1 MARVTEER
9 VKELIGEAVGAL
21 SAEVQKE
28 FAIVYEKLD
37 SVQASNVESSRR
49 LESMIESLAS
59 AVGGIQNAIYA
70 FGEPRQPSAESAA
83 ILPTLVSAPALEKK
97 SQDHTDANPESS
109 GFAVPVSR
117 PFQTVSLSVQA
128 PSTPKDAPAGDLKA
142 AVEELRSGLR
152 TDLYTMFAT
161 KKNARRRAIGGR
173 GSATKD
179 AFKRRLSDDSE
190 SDESRGY
197 GRLNDSSEDAKIDSE
212 VESDVSEN
220 DDDIERAINRRDSF
234 IQRVKEFDKQ
244 PQDHRAVV
252 ITRAQP
258 SADHIKLT
266 YLSVRAALGFA
277 RDIDCYLSKERVALS
292 APAYVDPKIIA
303 LVMSKNSKIRTTS
316 NFYKLSNPELL
327 AAIQRTIRPS
337 TVQEFIHALEE
348 NVEFEMPGNVP
359 PSWSR
364 FKTFSNQ
371 LYVFRDQFLETYMYL
386 IKGCDFERNLK
397 FDVKTDGSIVKI
409 FLDAI
414 PGKYA
419 RVLMR
424 GGRKEFDS
432 LKDFFSFFF
441 KAVSKHKK
449 LARDAFNLASTYFT
463 DVDKLKRGDQ
473 KKPRAGNGP
482 PASRPPFKKL
492 NQIGSLMDDD
502 ILPEFEELMD
512 SAISSAVPRGVD
524 DSGAEETD
532 YFEEAEGSVSS
543 SPTGFDSG
551 PGPAVN
557 AVMQSK
563 PPLLLQRPHLSGS
576 AARPAAMG
584 ANPKPGGIATA
595 NACFQFATTGI
606 CTRKECTYSHDPKVV
621 MSFLEE
627 TMQKSAARLKELQG
641 RK

>member
-9 VKELIGEAVGAL
+9 VKELINEAVGAL
-21 SAEVQKE
+21 SAGVQKE
-28 FAIVYEKLD
+28 FTNVYEKLD

-49 LESMIESLAS
+49 LETMIESLAD
-59 AVGGIQNAIYA
+59 AIGGIQHAIIGL
-70 FGEPRQPSAESAA
+70 GESRKPTAESAA
-83 ILPTLVSAPALEKK
+83 ILPPTESASALEEE
-97 SQDHTDANPESS
+97 SQEHTDANPGSS
-109 GFAVPVSR
+109 GVAAPVSKPLRTASLVAQVPV
-117 PFQTVSLSVQA
+117 
-128 PSTPKDAPAGDLKA
+128 TPKDDRTGDLKA

-161 KKNARRRAIGGR
+161 RKNARRHAIGGR
-173 GSATKD
+173 GSATKG
-179 AFKRRLSDDSE
+179 AFKRRLSDNSE

-197 GRLNDSSEDAKIDSE
+197 GRLNDSSEEAKVDSE
-212 VESDVSEN
+212 IESDVSEN

-234 IQRVKEFDKQ
+234 IQRVKDFDKQ

-386 IKGCDFERNLK
+386 IKGCDYERYLK
-397 FDVKTDGSIVKI
+397 FDVKTDGSVVKI

-432 LKDFFSFFF
+432 LKDFFAFFF

-449 LARDAFNLASTYFT
+449 LARDAFNLASTYFA

-473 KKPRAGNGP
+473 KKPRAGNGS
-482 PASRPPFKKL
+482 PASKMSFKKL
-492 NQIGSLMDDD
+492 NQIGSLMDEDV
-502 ILPEFEELMD
+502 LPEFEELMD
-512 SAISSAVPRGVD
+512 SAAVSAEPHASDNNGGDETEYFD
-524 DSGAEETD
+524 DD
-532 YFEEAEGSVSS
+532 EGSVSS
-543 SPTGFDSG
+543 SPAGFEVGS
-551 PGPAVN
+551 GPAVN
-557 AVMQSK
+557 AVMPSK
-563 PPLLLQRPHLSGS
+563 PPLLLQRPHLSGP
-576 AARPAAMG
+576 AARPTAVA
-584 ANPKPGGIATA
+584 ANPKPGGTATA
-595 NACFQFATTGI
+595 NACFQFATTGS

>member
-1 MARVTEER
+1 MAQVTEER

-21 SAEVQKE
+21 KTEVQKE
-28 FAIVYEKLD
+28 FVNVYEKLD
-37 SVQASNVESSRR
+37 AVQASQASQVESTRR
-49 LESMIESLAS
+49 LESMIQSLAY
-59 AVGGIQNAIYA
+59 AVGGIQESLRDYGIYRKTSPVS
-70 FGEPRQPSAESAA
+70 EVKPLSESPAA
-83 ILPTLVSAPALEKK
+83 SEEKLQE
-97 SQDHTDANPESS
+97 SSEANPSS
-109 GFAVPVSR
+109 TGVAATIQKPA
-117 PFQTVSLSVQA
+117 QAVSLAAKA
-128 PSTPKDAPAGDLKA
+128 PSTPQDDRAGDLKA
-142 AVEELRSGLR
+142 VVDDLRNDIR
-152 TDLYTMFAT
+152 TDLYTIFAN
-161 KKNARRRAIGGR
+161 KKKSRRQAIGGR
-173 GSATKD
+173 GSATKG
-179 AFKRRLSDDSE
+179 AFKRRLSDKSSE
-190 SDESRGY
+190 SDESRDY
-197 GRLNDSSEDAKIDSE
+197 DRLNDSSEELEA
-212 VESDVSEN
+212 ESDVSEN
-220 DDDIERAINRRDSF
+220 DDDIEKAINRRESF
-234 IQRVKEFDKQ
+234 IQRVKDFDKQ
-244 PQDHRAVV
+244 PQDQRAVV

-292 APAYVDPKIIA
+292 APAYVDPKVIA

-371 LYVFRDQFLETYMYL
+371 LYVFRDQFHETYMYL
-386 IKGCDFERNLK
+386 IKGCDFEKELK
-397 FDVKTDGSIVKI
+397 FDIKTDGSVVKI
-409 FLDAI
+409 YLDAI

-432 LKDFFSFFF
+432 LKDFFAFFF

-449 LARDAFNLASTYFT
+449 LARDAFNLASTYFA
-463 DVDKLKRGDQ
+463 DVDRLKRGDQ
-473 KKPRAGNGP
+473 SKPRAAIGQS
-482 PASRPPFKKL
+482 AARPPFKKL

-502 ILPEFEELMD
+502 VMPEFEELID
-512 SAISSAVPRGVD
+512 TSVIPAEPSADNG
-524 DSGAEETD
+524 EETE
-532 YFEEAEGSVSS
+532 YFEEDEEPLSSLPVDVDIGS
-543 SPTGFDSG
+543 SPV
-551 PGPAVN
+551 VN
-557 AVMQSK
+557 AVMPSR
-563 PPLLLQRPHLSGS
+563 PPLLLQRPASGF
-576 AARPAAMG
+576 AARPPATG
-584 ANPKPGGIATA
+584 ANVKPGGTATA
-595 NACFQFATTGI
+595 NACFQFATTGS

-627 TMQKSAARLKELQG
+627 TMQKSATRLKELQG